1 MKPAFWVACRPS
13 EKLYWRLMETKQF
26 TGHVPMVAMNQIEEF
41 GRRIGREFGAEKVI
55 LFGSYAIGAP
65 SADSDVDLLV
75 IGSFPGR
82 DVDTSVEIQMKLR
95 PAFPVD
101 LLVRTSEKVRERIA
115 MGDTFMK
122 EILTQGRILYEAA
135 NC

>member
-1 MKPAFWVACRPS
+1 MI
-13 EKLYWRLMETKQF
+13 ETKRF
-26 TGHVPMVAMNQIEEF
+26 TGRVLMVAMNQIEEF
-41 GRRIGREFGAEKVI
+41 GQRIGREFGAEKVI
-55 LFGSYAIGAP
+55 LFGSYANGVP

-101 LLVRTSEKVRERIA
+101 LLVRTSEKVRQRIA
-115 MGDTFMK
+115 HGRHLHAGDPDAR
-122 EILTQGRILYEAA
+122 ESPL
-135 NC
+135 